1 MRYWILLFFVFL
13 FAGVKSQKFNQDL
26 NNIQVTWQLI
36 NNFYVDSVNP
46 SELANETIKAML
58 AQLDPHSVYLP
69 ANEVKAANEALK
81 GDFEGVGIEFMIMK
95 DTLLVL
101 SVIEGGPSQKAG
113 IRSGDRI
120 LTINGKNIAS
130 VGIENAEIIAMLRG
144 EKGTTIELMVAR
156 RGEDEKMNFT
166 VVCDKIPIHSI
177 EASYMADS
185 TTGYIKISR
194 FSSNTSKEFQKT
206 LKSLIK
212 SGMKEL
218 ILDLRGNSGGYMSA
232 ALSVLDH
239 FLTKGQLMVYTQGAT
254 LSRHDHLATSKGLWH
269 KGGLVILIDEHSASA
284 SEIVAGAIQDWDRGA
299 IVGRRSYGKGLVQRP
314 YSLTDGAEVR
324 LTIAKYYTP
333 SGRSIQ
339 KDYTNGK
346 KAYQREIL
354 SRMDSGE
361 LMNKDSIH
369 ILKQWKHSTLVNGRT
384 VYGGGGIV
392 PDLFVALDT
401 ADYPVLYRE
410 LIVKGVINNVSLDYF
425 NLNRNQLIN
434 RFETFEQYNQEF
446 CVDQLTIENLYS
458 DACELNVSFTD
469 KEIEKVLPH
478 VKIQIK
484 ALIARSIWGKS
495 EFYRVINPT
504 MEVYSKALQ
513 ILNSNEDLAQLLQD

>member
-1 MRYWILLFFVFL
+1 MRYWVFLLFILVYIG
-13 FAGVKSQKFNQDL
+13 AKGQKFNQDL

-36 NNFYVDSVNP
+36 NNFYVDPVNP
-46 SELANETIKAML
+46 SKLANETIKAML

-69 ANEVKAANEALK
+69 ADEVKAANAALK

-101 SVIEGGPSQKAG
+101 SVIDGGPSQKAG

-120 LTINGKNIAS
+120 LTINGKSIAS
-130 VGIENAEIIAMLRG
+130 VGIETSEIITLLRG
-144 EKGTTIELMVAR
+144 TKGTPVELTVIR
-156 RGEDEKMNFT
+156 RGEDQILNFN
-166 VVCDKIPIHSI
+166 VICDNIPIHSI

-194 FSSNTSKEFQKT
+194 FSSNTSKEFHST

-212 SGMKEL
+212 SGMEDL

-254 LSRHDHLATSKGLWH
+254 FSRHDHLATSKGLWH
-269 KGGLVILIDEHSASA
+269 KGGLVILIDENSASA
-284 SEIVAGAIQDWDRGA
+284 SEIVAGAIQDWDRGV

-339 KDYTNGK
+339 KDYTNGT
-346 KAYQREIL
+346 KAYHKEVL
-354 SRMDSGE
+354 SRVYSGE
-361 LMNKDSIH
+361 LVNKDSIH
-369 ILKQWKHSTLVNGRT
+369 IPTQWKHVTLVNGRT

-401 ADYPVLYRE
+401 AEYPILYRE
-410 LIVKGVINNVSLDYF
+410 LIVKGLINNVSLDYF
-425 NLNRNQLIN
+425 NLNRNELMNQ
-434 RFETFEQYNQEF
+434 FETFEQFNKDF
-446 CVDQLTIENLYS
+446 CVDEVTIEQLFS
-458 DACELNVSFTD
+458 EAHQLNIAFTD
-469 KEIEKVLPH
+469 HDVEQLRPLIKL
-478 VKIQIK
+478 QIK
-484 ALIARSIWGKS
+484 ALIARSMWGNS
-495 EFYRVINPT
+495 EFYKVVNPT
-504 MEVYSKALQ
+504 MEAYSKALI
-513 ILNSNEDLAQLLQD
+513 ILHNDDDLAQLLQ